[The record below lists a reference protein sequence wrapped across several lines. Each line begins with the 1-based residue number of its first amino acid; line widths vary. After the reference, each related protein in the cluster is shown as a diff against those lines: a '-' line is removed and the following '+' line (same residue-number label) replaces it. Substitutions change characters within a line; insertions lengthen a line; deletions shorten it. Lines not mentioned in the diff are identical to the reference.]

1 MAHMMVEHKVKD
13 YGAWK
18 KVFDGFIETRRSSGE
33 KNYRI
38 YHPDNDPNSL
48 IAMFEWDNLDNARK
62 FAASNDLKDAMGKA
76 GVIEQPHIY
85 FLSEYDSGTV

>member
-1 MAHMMVEHKVKD
+1 MAHMMVKHKVKD
-13 YGAWK
+13 YGEWK
-18 KVFDGFIETRRSSGE
+18 RVFDGFIDTRRSGGE
-33 KNYRI
+33 KNYQI

-62 FAASNDLKDAMGKA
+62 FAGGNDLKEAMSKA
-76 GVIEQPHIY
+76 GVIEQPQIY